1 LIIILSKISKYIC
14 IMPGSDKG
22 FPDIIEG
29 RSLIKKNTEVATD
42 LDTIRLNK
50 NTVLHSICSPPEGVP
65 LKKDSNK
72 TYQKNNDSSY
82 ISGLYYQILNSYG
95 SSGKSTEKR

>member
-1 LIIILSKISKYIC
+1 
-14 IMPGSDKG
+14 MPGFDKG

-29 RSLIKKNTEVATD
+29 RSLIKKNKKVATD
-42 LDTIRLNK
+42 LNTIRLNK
-50 NTVLHSICSPPEGVP
+50 NTVLHNICPPSEGVP
-65 LKKDSNK
+65 PKKDSNK

-95 SSGKSTEKR
+95 SSGKSIEKR

>member
-1 LIIILSKISKYIC
+1 MIDESI
-14 IMPGSDKG
+14 
-22 FPDIIEG
+22 PDIIKG
-29 RSLIKKNTEVATD
+29 RSLIKKNREVATD
-42 LDTIRLNK
+42 LDTFRLNK
-50 NTVLHSICSPPEGVP
+50 NTVLHSICPQSEGIP

>member
-1 LIIILSKISKYIC
+1 
-14 IMPGSDKG
+14 MPGFDES
-22 FPDIIEG
+22 FPDIIKG

-42 LDTIRLNK
+42 LDSIRLNK
-50 NTVLHSICSPPEGVP
+50 KTVLHSICPPSEGVP
-65 LKKDSNK
+65 PKKDSNK

>member
-1 LIIILSKISKYIC
+1 MIDES
-14 IMPGSDKG
+14 

-29 RSLIKKNTEVATD
+29 RSLIKNNTEVDTN

-50 NTVLHSICSPPEGVP
+50 NTVLHSICPPSEGVP
-65 LKKDSNK
+65 PKKDSNK
-72 TYQKNNDSSY
+72 TYQKNNDSSC
-82 ISGLYYQILNSYG
+82 ISASYYQILNSYG

>member
-1 LIIILSKISKYIC
+1 MIDES
-14 IMPGSDKG
+14 

-29 RSLIKKNTEVATD
+29 RSLIKNNTEVDTN

-50 NTVLHSICSPPEGVP
+50 NTVLHSICPPPEGVL

-72 TYQKNNDSSY
+72 TYQKNNDSSCT
-82 ISGLYYQILNSYG
+82 SA
-95 SSGKSTEKR
+95 